1 MQKIKLLTVLPVVT
15 FICFL
20 GNVNRTYAQKTN
32 ADTSFKPGGKPWAL
46 AFGDLYYKGHADTLN
61 RGLVNQYTGVPK
73 NRNAFQLR
81 RVYLGYS
88 YDISKKFS
96 ADLVLAAEDNTVATI
111 GGTTTTAGDLLTD
124 NRLAFYIKQA
134 NIRWKNFWTGT
145 DLVVG
150 QVQSPAYA
158 FSSEPVWSYRS
169 VERTLVDVR
178 RTPSTDFGAEL
189 QGKFDPKTGNYGY
202 NLMVANGTG
211 ARPENDNF
219 KWFYGEVYAKF
230 FDKKVMV
237 DLFADY
243 QRLNWVPSW
252 HHSRSMIKGFVAYTT
267 PELTVGVE
275 GFINN
280 LKQDNFATLKADS
293 TVDTLSVNA
302 KGISVFIHGQIIKD
316 KLRFFARYDA
326 FNPNDDID
334 NSKYIAYK
342 GNTPAYADP
351 ATKEQFITAG
361 LDFTPTKNVHFMP
374 NIWYNKY
381 TNQGPKNLYNS
392 YDLVYRITFY
402 YVYGR

>member
-1 MQKIKLLTVLPVVT
+1 MLTGL
-15 FICFL
+15 CFFT
-20 GNVNRTYAQKTN
+20 NVDRVYAQKPI
-32 ADTSFKPGGKPWAL
+32 ADTSFKPGGKLWGL
-46 AFGDLYYKGHADTLN
+46 VFGDYYYKSHADTLN
-61 RGLVNQYTGVPK
+61 RGAVNQYTGLPK

-81 RVYLGYS
+81 RVYLGYN

-96 ADLVLAAEDNTVATI
+96 ADLVLAAEDNFVQTSN
-111 GGTTTTAGDLLTD
+111 GTTTTSGDLLTD

-169 VERTLVDVR
+169 IERTLIDVR
-178 RTPSTDFGAEL
+178 RTPSTDFGVEL
-189 QGKFDPKTGNYGY
+189 QGKFDPKKGNFGY

-219 KWFYGEVYAKF
+219 KWFYGEVYTKL
-230 FDKKVMV
+230 FDKKVIV

-243 QRLNWVPSW
+243 QRLNWVPAW
-252 HHSRSMIKGFVAYTT
+252 HHSRAMIKGFIGYTT
-267 PELTVGVE
+267 PELSVGVE

-280 LKQDNFATLKADS
+280 LKQDNFAQRRTDS
-293 TVDTLSVNA
+293 TFDTLTVKST
-302 KGISVFIHGQIIKD
+302 GISVFVHGQLVKD

-326 FNPNDDID
+326 FNPNNDID
-334 NSKYIAYK
+334 NSSYIAYK
-342 GNTPAYADP
+342 GNTTAYNDP
-351 ATKEQFITAG
+351 STKEQFITAG
-361 LDFTPTKNVHFMP
+361 LDFTPAKNIHFMP
-374 NIWYNKY
+374 NIWYVKY
-381 TNQGPKNLYNS
+381 TNQGPKALYNS

-402 YVYGR
+402 YVYNR